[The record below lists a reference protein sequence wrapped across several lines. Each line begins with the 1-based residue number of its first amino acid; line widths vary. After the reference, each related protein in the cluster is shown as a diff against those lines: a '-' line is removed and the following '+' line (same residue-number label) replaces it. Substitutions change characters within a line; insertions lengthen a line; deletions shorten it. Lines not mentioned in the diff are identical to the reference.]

1 MFAAPPV
8 IETTVF
14 ARIPER
20 LWIDR
25 PSHWVEFN
33 QMGQKTTTFL
43 EGPSFDLPGNLWVTD
58 IPWGPLFN
66 KCRKASLAVPDLY
79 QLVLPPSYQLA
90 GCKAIPSVHRVILF
104 VGHPDSI

>member
-33 QMGQKTTTFL
+33 QMGQKTPTFL
-43 EGPSFDLPGNLWVTD
+43 EGPSFDRAGNLWVTD
-58 IPWGPLFN
+58 IPWGRLF
-66 KCRKASLAVPDLY
+66 KIAPDGSIAV
-79 QLVLPPSYQLA
+79 
-90 GCKAIPSVHRVILF
+90 GWRC
-104 VGHPDSI
+104 